1 MTRSPTKLERSIR
14 SALEKKDLLLMTHIV
29 LGYPSFD
36 DSLRVVE
43 DMVKAGVDLME
54 LQIPFSEPM
63 ADGPVILKANAEALN
78 KGATVEQSFEM
89 AERITREFDIP
100 FLFMTYYNILFS
112 QGVDTFVQRCS
123 DIGIQGCI
131 VPDLPPSEG
140 QDYLEAMHGAQLS
153 PVHIFTPN
161 TPEPRMRVL
170 NDNSAGFIYS
180 VARKGVT
187 GKSTAFSDDLADYL
201 SKCRTNTDLPLAVG
215 FGVKSREDVDFLR
228 GKADIA
234 VVGSET
240 IRVMEEEGVGGV
252 KPFIES
258 LVA

>member
-1 MTRSPTKLERSIR
+1 MTET
-14 SALEKKDLLLMTHIV
+14 ALEHAIRNKLKQKDLLLMTHIV

-63 ADGPVILKANAEALN
+63 ADGPVILKANAEAL
-78 KGATVEQSFEM
+78 KAGATVEKSLQI
-89 AERITREFDIP
+89 AERIVSEFDIP
-100 FLFMTYYNILFS
+100 FLFMTYYNILHS
-112 QGVDTFVQRCS
+112 YGVSDFVSHCGS
-123 DIGIQGCI
+123 IGIQGCI
-131 VPDLPPSEG
+131 IPDLPPAEG
-140 QDYLEAMHGAQLS
+140 QEYLESMQAAKLA

-161 TPEPRMRVL
+161 TPDERMRFL

-187 GKSTAFSDDLADYL
+187 GKETAFSDDLADYL
-201 SKCRTNTDLPLAVG
+201 ARCRANTSLPLAVG
-215 FGVKSREDVDFLR
+215 FGVKSREDIDFLR

-240 IRVMEEEGVGGV
+240 IRIVEDQGVTAV
-252 KPFIES
+252 KGFIEE